1 MERKRK
7 MKVTVSISSSSFGST
22 VTERLLRLKE
32 LERFCGAELTMPTKD
47 SCGRIEFSVPK
58 DRLNEFF
65 NRVAT
70 FREEVENEIRR
81 GWA

>member
-1 MERKRK
+1 

-22 VTERLLRLKE
+22 VTKRLLRLKE
-32 LERFCGAELTMPTKD
+32 LERFCGVPTKD